1 MRCWD
6 GMLNERELSRG
17 VFCYTYPLSLTTAT
31 LHLHELFVSPFMS
44 HAVWLAALCCMGKA
58 LGVSL
63 GSIRRQPLLQRKV
76 VRGKSRL
83 EHVVVGTC
91 LSSAA

>member
-1 MRCWD
+1 MECLMR
-6 GMLNERELSRG
+6 ESSREGFFVTRTP
-17 VFCYTYPLSLTTAT
+17 F
-31 LHLHELFVSPFMS
+31 HLQLQHCTCMSSFISPFMS